1 MFSVAFKSRFCA
13 VILIVSL
20 LTLKA
25 SLILTSYQQVPC
37 DLSPKKAVSTAGAIN
52 ETNEGTMLRL
62 GRERAQP
69 KLPGVFF
76 LLGSNRIETLFGR
89 ELLAS
94 LLPYSIVLFAKNFVI
109 EDISSS
115 IPHPNTVSRK

>member
-1 MFSVAFKSRFCA
+1 MFSVTFKSRFCA
-13 VILIVSL
+13 VILIISL

-25 SLILTSYQQVPC
+25 SLILTSYQQTSC
-37 DLSPKKAVSTAGAIN
+37 DLSPRKAISVVGAIN

-62 GRERAQP
+62 GREREQP

-76 LLGSNRIETLFGR
+76 LLGSSRIETLFGR
-89 ELLAS
+89 ELLAT
-94 LLPYSIVLFAKNFVI
+94 LLPYSIVLFAKNFVLE
-109 EDISSS
+109 EDISS